1 MDLINFRESD
11 KKIKMPYRVL
21 FKKKKHLNLEHQE
34 CWYSRPAARVW
45 KYKDMTATDKKG
57 H

>member
-1 MDLINFRESD
+1 
-11 KKIKMPYRVL
+11 MPYRVL
-21 FKKKKHLNLEHQE
+21 FLIKHLNLEHQE
-34 CWYSRPAARVW
+34 CGYSRPVACVQ

>member
-21 FKKKKHLNLEHQE
+21 FKKNHLNLEHQE
-34 CWYSRPAARVW
+34 C
-45 KYKDMTATDKKG
+45 
-57 H
+57 